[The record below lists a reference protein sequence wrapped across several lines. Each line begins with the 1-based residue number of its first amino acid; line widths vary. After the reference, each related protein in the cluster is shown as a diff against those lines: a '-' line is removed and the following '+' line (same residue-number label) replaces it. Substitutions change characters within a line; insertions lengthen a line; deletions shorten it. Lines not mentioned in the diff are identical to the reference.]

1 MRGDRMKFH
10 FHNPTEVYFG
20 SGEFSRAGELAAE
33 LGTKCLLVTGQ
44 GSVERHGYL
53 DRLKEMLET
62 AGVEHVH
69 FQGIEPNP
77 HLETC
82 QAAATIAI
90 DADCDSI
97 VGLGGGSVMDACK
110 AIAVGFHD
118 PDGLW
123 DYINHGAGRATPVE
137 QALPIMVISTLAA
150 TGSEM
155 DSGGVITLAA
165 TNEKC
170 VLSSP
175 MLFPK
180 IALVDPELTL
190 SVPLDY
196 TMDGVFDMA
205 VHVMESYLNG
215 DQDTPFQARIIEG
228 FLLAVFEQGEKLFHA
243 PDDLK
248 LREDLHWPSVLA
260 LSGFFTSGRDGSYPI
275 HVLEHPL
282 SGHFDISHGRG
293 LALLQPRWMWYVL
306 EEAPEI
312 FADFAVNVMKVTP
325 SGDALL
331 DAREGVKALCAWL
344 DRVGLLITL
353 DDLGIDE
360 GESLDRAAEDCLR
373 LYGDRDGMIGG
384 VKSLDLE
391 EIRTI
396 YQMCASKDFMV

>member
-1 MRGDRMKFH
+1 MKFH

-20 SGEFSRAGELAAE
+20 SGEFRRAGELAAR

-44 GSVERHGYL
+44 GSVERLGYL
-53 DRLKEMLET
+53 DRLKEMLKT
-62 AGVEHVH
+62 AGVEYIH
-69 FQGIEPNP
+69 FPGIEPNP

-82 QAAATIAI
+82 QAAAWVAI
-90 DADCDSI
+90 HANCDSI
-97 VGLGGGSVMDACK
+97 LGLGGGSVMDACK
-110 AIAVGFHD
+110 AIATGFHD

-123 DYINHGAGRATPVE
+123 DYIGHGQGKVKPIE

-155 DSGGVITLAA
+155 DSGGVITRAA

-205 VHVMESYLNG
+205 VHVMESYFNG
-215 DQDTPFQARIIEG
+215 DQDTPLQARIIEG
-228 FLLAVFEQGEKLFHA
+228 FLLAVFEQGEKLFHD
-243 PDDLK
+243 PENLK

-260 LSGFFTSGRDGSYPI
+260 LSGFFTAGRGGPAPV

-293 LALLQPRWMWYVL
+293 LALIQPRWMWYVL
-306 EEAPEI
+306 PAAPRP
-312 FADFAVNVMKVTP
+312 FADFAVKVMKITP
-325 SGDALL
+325 SGDTLQ
-331 DAREGVKALCAWL
+331 DAREGVKALCDWL
-344 DRVGLLITL
+344 ERVGLHVTL
-353 DDLGIDE
+353 ADLGIDE
-360 GESLDRAAEDCLR
+360 GESLDRAAEDCLSI
-373 LYGDRDGMIGG
+373 YGDATGRIGG
-384 VKSLDLE
+384 VKPLDLDD
-391 EIRTI
+391 IRTI
-396 YQMCASKDFMV
+396 YRMCSSRDFMD

>member
-1 MRGDRMKFH
+1 MKFH

-20 SGEFSRAGELAAE
+20 SGEFNRAGKLAAG
-33 LGTKCLLVTGQ
+33 LGSKCLLVTGQ

-69 FQGIEPNP
+69 FPGIEPNP

-82 QAAATIAI
+82 QDAARFAI
-90 DADCDSI
+90 NADCDSI

-123 DYINHGAGRATPVE
+123 DYINHGEGRATPVE

-180 IALVDPELTL
+180 IALVDENNRL
-190 SVPLDY
+190 
-196 TMDGVFDMA
+196 
-205 VHVMESYLNG
+205 
-215 DQDTPFQARIIEG
+215 I
-228 FLLAVFEQGEKLFHA
+228 
-243 PDDLK
+243 
-248 LREDLHWPSVLA
+248 
-260 LSGFFTSGRDGSYPI
+260 LSGKFNREQVNRLISSFITIGTRSTISSRCSINAISSCRSLRPFW
-275 HVLEHPL
+275 PL
-282 SGHFDISHGRG
+282 STICTRLTSSS
-293 LALLQPRWMWYVL
+293 L
-306 EEAPEI
+306 E
-312 FADFAVNVMKVTP
+312 
-325 SGDALL
+325 
-331 DAREGVKALCAWL
+331 
-344 DRVGLLITL
+344 
-353 DDLGIDE
+353 
-360 GESLDRAAEDCLR
+360 
-373 LYGDRDGMIGG
+373 
-384 VKSLDLE
+384 
-391 EIRTI
+391 
-396 YQMCASKDFMV
+396 